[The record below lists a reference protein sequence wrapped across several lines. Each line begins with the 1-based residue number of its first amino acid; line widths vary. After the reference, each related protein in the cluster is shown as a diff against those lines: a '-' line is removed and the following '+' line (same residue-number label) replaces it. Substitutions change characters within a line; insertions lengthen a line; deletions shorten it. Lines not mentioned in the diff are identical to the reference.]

1 MSKELSKQDL
11 KPTFVKKR
19 IPKKFQNFQQKTN
32 IKIKHDMKNRW
43 TQIDLETADRPGL
56 LYAVSKVFKDH
67 NASIKKARITT
78 YGERAEDRFCITSA
92 EETPFLKKKELD
104 HLIHSLKTSLDE

>member
-32 IKIKHDMKNRW
+32 IKIKHDMKNVLSNRKSMQQHVGNRGMHLF
-43 TQIDLETADRPGL
+43 TGHLRNTGPQKLQ
-56 LYAVSKVFKDH
+56 
-67 NASIKKARITT
+67 KKSGTLC
-78 YGERAEDRFCITSA
+78 DV
-92 EETPFLKKKELD
+92 
-104 HLIHSLKTSLDE
+104 